1 MSGEAYRWT
10 AKTPSELY
18 HTLGPHGVDHLVRQ
32 MLDVCWRESPD
43 EGRSLA
49 GVKRAAGR
57 VFDRNISVWARIKQP
72 SPAAFFEN
80 LLPNAA
86 DGFMRQAMVMCWM
99 MMPRAGGRHVADVR
113 KIVGEIYQ
121 RNIAAWDADE
131 ATFTGTKRNT
141 VARARAKPGRSMKRA
156 KPATGKPATGKPAKS
171 KSVKRPVRPGPK
183 RSR

>member
-32 MLDVCWRESPD
+32 MLDVCWRESPE

-49 GVKRAAGR
+49 TVKRKAQE
-57 VFDRNISVWARIKQP
+57 VFDRNMRVWARIKQP
-72 SPAAFFEN
+72 SPAAFFED

-99 MMPRAGGRHVADVR
+99 MMPRSGGRKVSEVRAIVAA
-113 KIVGEIYQ
+113 IYQ

-131 ATFTGTKRNT
+131 ATFTGTRKKPSAKRKPLPR
-141 VARARAKPGRSMKRA
+141 RAMKPTTRKMPLK
-156 KPATGKPATGKPAKS
+156 KKPAKATGRRS
-171 KSVKRPVRPGPK
+171 PK
-183 RSR
+183 PAR

>member
-10 AKTPSELY
+10 ARTPSELY

-32 MLDVCWRESPD
+32 MLDACWRASPD

-49 GVKRAAGR
+49 GLKRVAQQ
-57 VFDRNISVWARIKQP
+57 VFDRNMNVWAKIKQP

-80 LLPNAA
+80 LLPNPA

-113 KIVGEIYQ
+113 KIVGEIYH
-121 RNIAAWDADE
+121 RNIAAWDADD
-131 ATFTGTKRNT
+131 ATFTGKKRKAIAPPK
-141 VARARAKPGRSMKRA
+141 ARPPR
-156 KPATGKPATGKPAKS
+156 PAKPAKS
-171 KSVKRPVRPGPK
+171 WTAKARKRKPAKRPARPGPK